1 MSLVMGLVN
10 LVSIPAESD
19 DIVTQVDGSHFSRLA
34 RPTMQP
40 SPQHAGPRQDVS
52 CHSCDRVWLRRGLIR
67 ECAIRMQVPKCQ
79 HSAMCQPISQG
90 ESSVGLACVLQDVV

>member
-34 RPTMQP
+34 WPTMQP
-40 SPQHAGPRQDVS
+40 SPQHAHTVIQFRGAAVS
-52 CHSCDRVWLRRGLIR
+52 
-67 ECAIRMQVPKCQ
+67 
-79 HSAMCQPISQG
+79 
-90 ESSVGLACVLQDVV
+90 